1 MSTNGSHAMPTPKP
15 PNTSIACEISPL
27 GTSERS
33 LGISYPI
40 DEKCG
45 SNAKINQFH
54 IVLKGQPATKKN
66 SATLV
71 GGRHPVLIPSKVF
84 KEYETKCHKIIR
96 DMKNAGRTKHFTGP
110 VHIKAVYF
118 LQNHAHWPDLVGL
131 MQATAD
137 LLSDEYK
144 RVMGH
149 KVLHREWV
157 LSDDRII
164 KSWDGTCIAGI
175 DKLNPRVEITI
186 EDMPFRED
194 EPDPYIWKQMQG
206 KLM

>member
-1 MSTNGSHAMPTPKP
+1 MSGQREDGLQMQDTPSVRP
-15 PNTSIACEISPL
+15 RSPL
-27 GTSERS
+27 GTFKPST
-33 LGISYPI
+33 GISYPT
-40 DEKCG
+40 DKENG
-45 SNAKINQFH
+45 SQAKINQFH
-54 IVLKGQPATKKN
+54 IILLGQPATKKN
-66 SATLV
+66 SATIV
-71 GGRHPVLIPSKVF
+71 GGRHPALIPSKAF
-84 KEYETKCHKIIR
+84 REYETRCHKAIR
-96 DMKNAGRTKHFTGP
+96 NMKIAGRSKHFSGP
-110 VHIKAVYF
+110 VHLKAVYF
-118 LQNHAHWPDLVGL
+118 LQNRAHWPDLVGL

-137 LLSDEYK
+137 MLSDEYK

-149 KVLHREWV
+149 KVLHCEWV

-175 DKLNPRVEITI
+175 DKMNPRVEITI